1 MLILDR
7 YALDLANERNAP
19 QYRLEEACSALG
31 VKTLKNSVAS
41 YRHAARCPRGE
52 GALKVGRTRDGPGA
66 SVRRT
71 ALWQKTQDEEREADR
86 RATRDVLRDPARDT
100 PGETPP
106 AQLRLHDPA
115 RRAVPTRRV
124 QRAVVRLR
132 KLDPPIR
139 PRPLPHQAHVLRAH
153 RVVGRPHKLVWL
165 ERQTGEPFREVTPRP
180 SETSQR
186 I

>member
-41 YRHAARCPRGE
+41 YRHAAQCPRGE
-52 GALKVGRTRDGPGA
+52 GALKVGPRTRDGPGA

-71 ALWQKTQDEEREADR
+71 ALWQRIQDEEREADR
-86 RATRDVLRDPARDT
+86 GATRDVLCDPTRDT

-106 AQLRLHDPA
+106 AQRRLHDPA
-115 RRAVPTRRV
+115 RRADPTRRV

-139 PRPLPHQAHVLRAH
+139 PRSLPQ
-153 RVVGRPHKLVWL
+153 
-165 ERQTGEPFREVTPRP
+165 P
-180 SETSQR
+180 STRS
-186 I
+186 

>member
-1 MLILDR
+1 MDADR
-7 YALDLANERNAP
+7 LLSFARYSLDLATERNAP
-19 QYRLEEACSALG
+19 QYKLEEACGALG

-41 YRHAARCPRGE
+41 SPCCAMPSRR
-52 GALKVGRTRDGPGA
+52 GALKVGRRTRDGPGA

-115 RRAVPTRRV
+115 RRAVPTWRV

-139 PRPLPHQAHVLRAH
+139 PRPLPHQAHVRLAH
-153 RVVGRPHKLVWL
+153 RGGGRPQQARLA
-165 ERQTGEPFREVTPRP
+165 GEADG
-180 SETSQR
+180 
-186 I
+186 